1 MPEQITVCYEL
12 TGQETVVIYSEQ
24 EMADVLDLTCAQ
36 LRRELAIGSLS
47 YHAHP
52 SATENKEYQFLQ
64 STCLDNFNWWEC
76 IQAGG
81 HFYGWKHYAHVR
93 KLICTECGKEKYD

>member
-1 MPEQITVCYEL
+1 MPEQITQYYKL
-12 TGQETVVIYSEQ
+12 TGWETVVIYSEQ

-36 LRRELAIGSLS
+36 LRHELARGTLS

-52 SATENKEYQFLQ
+52 SATENQEYQFLLSTYQ
-64 STCLDNFNWWEC
+64 SNLREWEC

-81 HFYGWKHYAHVR
+81 HFYNWKHYAHVR
-93 KLICTECGKEKYD
+93 KLVCTECGKEKYD